1 MKRKGLTFLKRLLS
15 LCLVFCLAVSFFACT
30 DGMSPVENALI
41 AVKGMDMAAF
51 SSYMTSDSDMMLS
64 RITDA
69 LETGA
74 DDEERETLKSL
85 YGLIRYTMGEESAE
99 KNGEKTIAVTVKI
112 PDMARIRTLAE
123 KKILVSAETANAVIS
138 EMLVSGEIESY
149 YMLDAVWQI
158 TVREEDGKW
167 LIPYND
173 KVNADFVSGLYL
185 AEMTAFFAKN

>member
-1 MKRKGLTFLKRLLS
+1 MKRKGFAFLKRLLS
-15 LCLVFCLAVSFFACT
+15 LCLVLCLTVSLFACA

-41 AVKGMDMAAF
+41 AVKSMDMKTF
-51 SSYMTSDSDMMLS
+51 SSCMTSDSEMMLS
-64 RITDA
+64 RIADA
-69 LETGA
+69 LASET
-74 DDEERETLKSL
+74 DEERETMKSL

-138 EMLVSGEIESY
+138 EMLTSGEIEGY
-149 YMLDAVWQI
+149 YMLDMTWQI

-173 KVNADFVSGLYL
+173 KVNADFVNALYL
-185 AEMTAFFAKN
+185 VEMTAFFAKN